1 MTLIDLLI
9 LAIVVGVVG
18 YLAHWLIVKF
28 FPAPVQM
35 PALLIVGVLLLLFL
49 LAQFSGQADLHVYRH
64 WR

>member
-9 LAIVVGVVG
+9 LAVVVGVIG
-18 YLAHWLIVKF
+18 YLAHWLITSF

-49 LAQFSGQADLHVYRH
+49 LAQFSGPADMHLYRR